1 MTLGV
6 GPVVNSCRHAFA
18 VAICWL
24 LAVNSLRKDAAH
36 GIFGLLGID
45 ACQQTP
51 HAWLA
56 RHVGRPPDVVFSPA

>member
-1 MTLGV
+1 VRPKMTLGV

-24 LAVNSLRKDAAH
+24 LALNSVRKDAAH

-45 ACQQTP
+45 ASKQAPQAC
-51 HAWLA
+51 LE
-56 RHVGRPPDVVFSPA
+56 